1 MSVGLKSVP
10 RAPGRLPLLGH
21 AVPLARSPLSFVS
34 SLRDTGDL
42 VRVDIANLPVYF
54 VNSFDLAHEVMVGQ
68 ATSFEKGRFFDRLRS
83 LVGNGLATSDA
94 ETHRR
99 HRRLM
104 QPLFHRERIAG
115 YAALMSDHARQI
127 TEAWRPGATLAVVE
141 VMSEFVVASVAAS
154 IFSSDLGAPARECVQ
169 RNVPVIIKNL
179 LLRTVSPKF
188 LDRVPIPANRR
199 FDAATREL
207 HEVLDAAIASARAA
221 GPGYAPQVPDV
232 LSTLLDA
239 RDADT
244 GQPLSDI
251 EVRDEVGT
259 ILFAGIEATA
269 STLAWALHEI
279 ASHPE
284 IEERLVAEI
293 EDVVGDGP
301 VAFEHVRQFP
311 TMQRVLDE
319 TVRLHG
325 VTLLMRRAL
334 KPVELGGYIL
344 TPGTE
349 VAFSLYA
356 LHRDPRAYPDPDRFD
371 PDRWLPENST
381 DRPRT
386 VFLPF
391 GAGNRKC
398 IGDAFAWT
406 AIIIALATILP
417 RWQLRHVPG
426 RSPKEATAAVPHPD
440 HLPMTVLRR
449 EVPVVSNPA

>member
-21 AVPLARSPLSFVS
+21 AVPLARSPLKFVS

-42 VRVDIANLPVYF
+42 VRVDIGTMPVFF
-54 VNSFDLAHEVMVGQ
+54 VNSFGLAHDVMVGKS
-68 ATSFEKGRFFDRLRS
+68 ASFEKGRFFDRLRS
-83 LVGNGLATSDA
+83 LVGNGLATADA
-94 ETHRR
+94 HTHRR

-104 QPLFHRERIAG
+104 QPMFHRERIAG
-115 YAALMSDHARQI
+115 YAQLMADHAQQI
-127 TEAWRPGATLAVVE
+127 TASWRPGTRLEVE
-141 VMSEFVVASVAAS
+141 QVMGEFVVSTVAAS
-154 IFSSDLGAPARECVQ
+154 MFSSDIGAPARDCVQ
-169 RNVPVIIKNL
+169 RNVPVIIENL
-179 LLRTVSPKF
+179 LLRTVSPKL
-188 LDRVPIPANRR
+188 LDHVPIPANRR

-207 HEVLDAAIASARAA
+207 HDVLDKVIADARAA
-221 GPGYAPQVPDV
+221 GDAYAPDAPDV

-244 GQPLSDI
+244 GQPLSDA
-251 EVRDEVGT
+251 EVRDELGT
-259 ILFAGIEATA
+259 ILFAGTEATA
-269 STLAWALHEI
+269 STLAWVLHEI
-279 ASHPE
+279 ARQPD
-284 IEERLVAEI
+284 IEARLVAEI
-293 EDVVGDGP
+293 GQVVGDGP
-301 VAFEHVRQFP
+301 ISFEHVRQLP
-311 TMQRVLDE
+311 LMQRVLDE

-325 VTLLMRRAL
+325 VTLLMRRAT
-334 KPVELGGYIL
+334 KPVELGGYNL

-356 LHRDPRAYPDPDRFD
+356 LHRDPRAYPDPERFD
-371 PDRWLPENST
+371 PDRWLPENSG
-381 DRPRT
+381 DRPRS

-426 RSPKEATAAVPHPD
+426 TSPKEATSAVPHPN
-440 HLPMTVLRR
+440 HLPMTVMRR
-449 EVPVVSNPA
+449 EATVTSRA